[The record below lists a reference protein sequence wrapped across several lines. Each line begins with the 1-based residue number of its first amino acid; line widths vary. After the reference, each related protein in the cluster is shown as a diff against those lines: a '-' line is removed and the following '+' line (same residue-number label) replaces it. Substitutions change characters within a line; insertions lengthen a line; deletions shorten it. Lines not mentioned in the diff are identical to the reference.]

1 MSWLIINHHT
11 ESAGVESEA
20 EPVLEVEDVVVNSRA
35 VLHHQLDQLVCP
47 VPAHH
52 HHHHHPHHH
61 HHHLSSPKLD
71 VRVEVDELLEVV
83 LRDFLP
89 EVELP
94 GLPEDRK

>member
-35 VLHHQLDQLVCP
+35 VLHHQLDQFVSP

-52 HHHHHPHHH
+52 HHHHH

-83 LRDFLP
+83 LRDLLP

-94 GLPEDRK
+94 GLPEDRR